1 MNITEDD
8 RKDENENESQ
18 NINREGSPLELVL
31 VHPIAGS
38 DPFRACPGS
47 LKVAC
52 GSLSARFHPL
62 GPGTSPFR
70 AGLFLSRLDLVL
82 EVRDSVPST
91 LDLIASVHNRSI
103 YGCFWFP

>member
-31 VHPIAGS
+31 IHLIAGS
-38 DPFRACPGS
+38 DHFRAWPGS
-47 LKVAC
+47 LKAAY

-70 AGLFLSRLDLVL
+70 AGLFLSRLDLAL
-82 EVRDSVPST
+82 EVRVSVPST